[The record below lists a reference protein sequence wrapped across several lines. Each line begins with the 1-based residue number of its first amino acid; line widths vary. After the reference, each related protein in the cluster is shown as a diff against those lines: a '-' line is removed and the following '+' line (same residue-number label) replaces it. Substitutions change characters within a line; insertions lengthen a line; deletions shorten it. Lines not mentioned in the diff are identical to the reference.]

1 MIESS
6 YDSKSGVEPMVATKK
21 KVDAT
26 VTVSPKF
33 QIVIPKPVREKLD
46 IRAGQVLLVYA
57 FDGALRIE
65 IPKPISELRG
75 IAKGIRWERSDRDRN
90 DRF

>member
-1 MIESS
+1 ME
-6 YDSKSGVEPMVATKK
+6 ATKK
-21 KVDAT
+21 SDTT

-33 QIVIPKPVREKLD
+33 QIVIPKPVREKLN
-46 IRAGQVLLVYA
+46 IRAGQELLVYA

-65 IPKPISELRG
+65 IPKPITELRG
-75 IAKGIRWERSDRDRN
+75 IAKGIRWERTDRDRN

>member
-1 MIESS
+1 MEGPN
-6 YDSKSGVEPMVATKK
+6 KS
-21 KVDAT
+21 DAT

-33 QIVIPKPVREKLD
+33 QIVIPKPVREKLN
-46 IRAGQVLLVYA
+46 IHVGQELLVYA

-65 IPKPISELRG
+65 IPKPITELRG
-75 IAKGIRWERSDRDRN
+75 IARGIRWERSDRDRN

>member
-1 MIESS
+1 MAE
-6 YDSKSGVEPMVATKK
+6 TKK
-21 KVDAT
+21 KFDAS

-33 QIVIPKPVREKLD
+33 QIVIPKPVREKLN
-46 IRAGQVLLVYA
+46 IRVGQELLVYA

>member
-1 MIESS
+1 MAE
-6 YDSKSGVEPMVATKK
+6 TKK
-21 KVDAT
+21 RFDVS

-33 QIVIPKPVREKLD
+33 QIVIPKPVREKLN
-46 IRAGQVLLVYA
+46 IRVGQELLVYA

-65 IPKPISELRG
+65 IPKPIRELRG

>member
-1 MIESS
+1 MEAAK
-6 YDSKSGVEPMVATKK
+6 KS
-21 KVDAT
+21 DAT

-33 QIVIPKPVREKLD
+33 QIVIPKLVREKLN
-46 IRAGQVLLVYA
+46 IHVGQELLVYA

-65 IPKPISELRG
+65 IPKPITELRG
-75 IAKGIRWERSDRDRN
+75 IARGIRWERSDRDRN

>member
-1 MIESS
+1 MEAPK
-6 YDSKSGVEPMVATKK
+6 KS
-21 KVDAT
+21 DAT

-33 QIVIPKPVREKLD
+33 QIVIPKPVREKLN
-46 IRAGQVLLVYA
+46 IRVGQELLVYA

-65 IPKPISELRG
+65 IPKPITELRG
-75 IAKGIRWERSDRDRN
+75 IARGIRWERSDRDRN

>member
-1 MIESS
+1 MARAE
-6 YDSKSGVEPMVATKK
+6 KK
-21 KVDAT
+21 FDAS

-33 QIVIPKPVREKLD
+33 QIVIPKPVREKLN
-46 IRAGQVLLVYA
+46 IRAGQELLVYA
-57 FDGALRIE
+57 FDGTLRIE

-75 IAKGIRWERSDRDRN
+75 IAKGVRWERSDRDRN

>member
-1 MIESS
+1 MAEA
-6 YDSKSGVEPMVATKK
+6 EKK
-21 KVDAT
+21 FDVS

-33 QIVIPKPVREKLD
+33 QIVIPKPVREKLN
-46 IRAGQVLLVYA
+46 IRVGQELLVYA

-65 IPKPISELRG
+65 IPKPIRELRG

>member
-1 MIESS
+1 MAKAE
-6 YDSKSGVEPMVATKK
+6 KK
-21 KVDAT
+21 LDAS

-33 QIVIPKPVREKLD
+33 QIVIPKPVREKLN
-46 IRAGQVLLVYA
+46 IRVGQELLVYA
-57 FDGALRIE
+57 FDGTLRIE

>member
-1 MIESS
+1 MERPN
-6 YDSKSGVEPMVATKK
+6 KS
-21 KVDAT
+21 DAT

-33 QIVIPKPVREKLD
+33 QIVIPKPVREKLN
-46 IRAGQVLLVYA
+46 IHVGQELLVYA

-65 IPKPISELRG
+65 IPKPITELRG
-75 IAKGIRWERSDRDRN
+75 IARGIRWERSDRDRN

>member
-1 MIESS
+1 MAER
-6 YDSKSGVEPMVATKK
+6 KK
-21 KVDAT
+21 KFDAS

-33 QIVIPKPVREKLD
+33 QIVIPKPVREKLN
-46 IRAGQVLLVYA
+46 IRVGQELLVYA

>member
-1 MIESS
+1 MAER
-6 YDSKSGVEPMVATKK
+6 SKKF
-21 KVDAT
+21 DAS

-33 QIVIPKPVREKLD
+33 QLVIPKLVREKLD
-46 IRAGQVLLVYA
+46 IRAGQQLLVYA

-65 IPKPISELRG
+65 IPRPISELRG

>member
-1 MIESS
+1 MAE
-6 YDSKSGVEPMVATKK
+6 AKK
-21 KVDAT
+21 KFDAS

-33 QIVIPKPVREKLD
+33 QIVIPKPVREKLH
-46 IRAGQVLLVYA
+46 IRAGQELLVYA

-65 IPKPISELRG
+65 IPRPISELRG
-75 IAKGIRWERSDRDRN
+75 IAKGIRWERSDRDRD

>member
-1 MIESS
+1 MIKPS
-6 YDSKSGVEPMVATKK
+6 YDRESGVEPMVATKK

>member
-1 MIESS
+1 MAE
-6 YDSKSGVEPMVATKK
+6 TKK
-21 KVDAT
+21 KFDAS

-33 QIVIPKPVREKLD
+33 QIVIPKPVREKLN
-46 IRAGQVLLVYA
+46 IQVGQELLVYA
-57 FDGALRIE
+57 FDGSLRIE

-75 IAKGIRWERSDRDRN
+75 IAKGIRWERSDRDRS

>member
-1 MIESS
+1 MGAGAK
-6 YDSKSGVEPMVATKK
+6 KS
-21 KVDAT
+21 DAT

-33 QIVIPKPVREKLD
+33 QIVIPKPVRERLN
-46 IRAGQVLLVYA
+46 IRAGQELLVYA

-65 IPKPISELRG
+65 IPKPMTELRG
-75 IAKGIRWERSDRDRN
+75 IARGLRWQRADRDRN

>member
-1 MIESS
+1 
-6 YDSKSGVEPMVATKK
+6 MVATKE

-65 IPKPISELRG
+65 IPKPISEVRG